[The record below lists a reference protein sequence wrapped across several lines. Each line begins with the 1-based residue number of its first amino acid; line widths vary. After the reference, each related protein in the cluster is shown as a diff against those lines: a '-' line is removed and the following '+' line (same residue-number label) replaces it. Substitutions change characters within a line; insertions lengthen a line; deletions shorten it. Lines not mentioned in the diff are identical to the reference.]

1 MDGAFP
7 LRLASHSALW
17 HSSGCVPRRGC
28 VCQVWAR
35 CGVTRVFLWQVWDR
49 LPFGTYEM
57 IGESSAAID
66 EANTDDT
73 GGEARGP
80 G

>member
-1 MDGAFP
+1 M
-7 LRLASHSALW
+7 
-17 HSSGCVPRRGC
+17 
-28 VCQVWAR
+28 
-35 CGVTRVFLWQVWDR
+35 TRVFLWQVWDR